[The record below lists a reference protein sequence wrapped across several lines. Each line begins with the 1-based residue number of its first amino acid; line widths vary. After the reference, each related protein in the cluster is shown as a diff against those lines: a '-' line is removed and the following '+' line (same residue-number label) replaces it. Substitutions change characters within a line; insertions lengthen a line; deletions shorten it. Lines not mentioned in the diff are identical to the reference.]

1 MTFWEF
7 SAAAAGWVRANG
19 GKPKASAPTD
29 EEFEQAL
36 MRH

>member
-19 GKPKASAPTD
+19 GKPKVAAPSD
-29 EEFEQAL
+29 DEFEQAL
-36 MRH
+36 LRH